1 MGRHFILNW
10 TVPLLIAHGSAAKF
24 SECKLN
30 QTALGNRPGSLFSG
44 IVLLRIIQCKAA
56 QLSSLLCD
64 TIFRA
69 SLLLSALSFYLH
81 VNTEQRCDE
90 ENNVA
95 TCSPWNPCSRQCIL
109 YIGYYWQIKNI
120 LYSKCFVVCVYNVS
134 TLKKKTPIKCRE
146 FILFISLR
154 TRSYTWQTRLQ
165 VTVSGRLQVNRS
177 RADVLQTKQVSSC
190 CSGSSPASGLEE
202 SALW

>member
-1 MGRHFILNW
+1 MGRHFIINW
-10 TVPLLIAHGSAAKF
+10 TVLLLIAHESAAKF
-24 SECKLN
+24 SECKLI
-30 QTALGNRPGSLFSG
+30 QTALGNRPGSSFSG

-134 TLKKKTPIKCRE
+134 TLVPGHSVKKKKNTYKMQRVHSIYQFE
-146 FILFISLR
+146 NSQLHLANQAASD
-154 TRSYTWQTRLQ
+154 SQWQAA
-165 VTVSGRLQVNRS
+165 G
-177 RADVLQTKQVSSC
+177 KQVPSRR
-190 CSGSSPASGLEE
+190 PPN
-202 SALW
+202 